1 MSRDDVRVTIYEET
15 VSAVA
20 ELAAQ
25 AGTAENVLFC
35 ERRPLTSLEASF
47 AGVDELARELRP
59 IEDDA
64 LRALKRLVDAE
75 QGYETAL
82 QAIEAAGA
90 DATAWLHAVMLAR
103 ARDATRCSAA
113 AGAAPLRD
121 AQARGV
127 NVTGIRLTPWMKAL
141 RSSSGSPASMSG
153 TTRSSSS
160 KIERSCVRAS
170 EAPRQ

>member
-90 DATAWLHAVMLAR
+90 DATAWLHAVTLAR
-103 ARDATRCSAA
+103 ALATLPAA
-113 AGAAPLRD
+113 AGSA
-121 AQARGV
+121 
-127 NVTGIRLTPWMKAL
+127 
-141 RSSSGSPASMSG
+141 
-153 TTRSSSS
+153 
-160 KIERSCVRAS
+160 
-170 EAPRQ
+170 